1 MHHTPRLG
9 WIAVS
14 LLILSS
20 CAFAQPSAAPSP
32 DLDKA
37 LASIRPEAIRGHMRF
52 LSDDLLEGRGAGTR
66 GYDIAAE
73 YVATQL
79 EAAGLEPA
87 GVDGTYFQPVPLRKS
102 QVLEDECSLTL
113 ALPGKTSALQYAE
126 HYLMRVDAL
135 MRDRSEVTAP
145 VVFVGFGATAPEL
158 GYDDYAG
165 IDVKGKIV
173 ALLSGAPPT
182 FPHNQRAYYSSGRIK
197 AENAVA
203 HGAIGMLGIST
214 PEDDERFPWAK
225 QLEASRLG
233 GMRWLDEKG
242 NPDEAFAQLRG
253 SAALSP
259 GGAETLFTGAPKTL
273 AQVFA
278 DAQGGRRQSF
288 DLPVQAALKSAAR
301 FTRVESPNVA
311 ALLRGS
317 DPKLRDEYVL
327 YTAHLDHLGVSD
339 PLDGDTINNGALD
352 NASGIAAMIEAA
364 KVLSGLPRRPR
375 RSLLFVAVTAEEK
388 GLRGADY
395 FAQYPTVPLE
405 KIVADVNLDMFLM
418 IFPLRDVVAYG
429 AEHSSLGRVVE
440 EAARKVGFE
449 VSPDPAPQ
457 ETVFIRSDQ
466 FPFVRRGVPALFVT
480 AGTKSADPKIDG
492 AARNLEWR
500 RKRYHRPNDDMN
512 QPIDY
517 ESGAKFARLNVLL
530 GWQIAEEEQ
539 APRWNAGDFFG
550 QKFGPTRMAPA
561 R

>member
-1 MHHTPRLG
+1 MHRMPRLG
-9 WIAVS
+9 WIALS
-14 LLILSS
+14 LLILSR
-20 CAFAQPSAAPSP
+20 CAFAQPSAAPAP

-37 LASIRPEAIRGHMRF
+37 AAAIRPEVIRGHMRF

-66 GYDIAAE
+66 GYDIAAR
-73 YVATQL
+73 YVAAQL
-79 EAAGLEPA
+79 EAAGLEPG
-87 GVDGTYFQPVPLRKS
+87 GVNGTYFQPVPMRKS

-113 ALPGKTSALQYAE
+113 ALPGKTAALKYAE

-135 MRDRSEVTAP
+135 ISERSEVTAP
-145 VVFVGFGATAPEL
+145 VVFVGFGASAPEL

-173 ALLSGAPPT
+173 AVLSGAPSS

-214 PEDDERFPWAK
+214 PEDDARYPWEK
-225 QLEASRLG
+225 QLESSRLG
-233 GMRWLDEKG
+233 GMRWLDGKG

-253 SAALSP
+253 SAGLSP

-278 DAQGGRRQSF
+278 DAEQGRRQSF
-288 DLPVQAALKSAAR
+288 EMPVRATLKSAAR
-301 FTRVESPNVA
+301 FARVESPNVA
-311 ALLRGS
+311 AVLRGS

-327 YTAHLDHLGVSD
+327 YTAHLDHLGVSE
-339 PLDGDTINNGALD
+339 PTDGDAINNGALD

-395 FAQYPTVPLE
+395 FAEYPTVPLE
-405 KIVADVNLDMFLM
+405 KIVANVNLDMFLM

-429 AEHSSLGRVVE
+429 AEHSSLGRVAE
-440 EAARKVGFE
+440 EAARRVGFE
-449 VSPDPAPQ
+449 LSPDPAPQ

-466 FPFVRRGVPALFVT
+466 FPFVRRGIPALFVT
-480 AGTKSADPKIDG
+480 AGTKSGDPEIDG

-500 RKRYHRPNDDMN
+500 RNRYHRPNDDMN
-512 QPIDY
+512 QPIDF
-517 ESGAKFARLNVLL
+517 ESGAKFARMSVLL
-530 GWQIAEEEQ
+530 GWMIAEEEQ

-550 QKFGPTRMAPA
+550 QKFGPTRMAPS

>member
-9 WIAVS
+9 WIAVF
-14 LLILSS
+14 LLILSR
-20 CAFAQPSAAPSP
+20 CAFAQPSPAPSP
-32 DLDKA
+32 DLDKF
-37 LASIRPEAIRGHMRF
+37 LAGIRPEVIRGHMRF
-52 LSDDLLEGRGAGTR
+52 LSDDLLEGRAAGTR

-73 YVATQL
+73 YVASQL

-87 GVDGTYFQPVPLRKS
+87 GVNRTYFQPVPLRKS
-102 QVLEDECSLTL
+102 QVMEDECSLTL
-113 ALPGKTSALQYAE
+113 TLPGKTTALQYAE

-135 MRDRSEVTAP
+135 IPERSEVTAP

-173 ALLSGAPPT
+173 AILSGAPPS
-182 FPHNQRAYYSSGRIK
+182 FPHSQRAYYSSGRIK

-214 PEDDERFPWAK
+214 PEDEARLPWEK

-242 NPDEAFAQLRG
+242 VPEEAFAQLRG

-273 AQVFA
+273 EQVFA
-278 DAQGGRRQSF
+278 DARQSRRQSF
-288 DLPVQAALKSAAR
+288 DLPVRAALKSAAR

-311 ALLRGS
+311 AVLRGS

-327 YTAHLDHLGVSD
+327 YTAHLDHLGVSE
-339 PLDGDTINNGALD
+339 PTDGDAINNGALD
-352 NASGIAAMIEAA
+352 NASGVAALIEAA
-364 KVLSGLPRRPR
+364 KVLSSLPRRPR

-405 KIVADVNLDMFLM
+405 RIVANVNLDMFLM
-418 IFPLRDVVAYG
+418 IFSLRDVVAYG
-429 AEHSSLGRVVE
+429 AEHSSLGRVME
-440 EAARKVGFE
+440 EAARRVGFE

-457 ETVFIRSDQ
+457 EVVFIRSDQ
-466 FPFVRRGVPALFVT
+466 FPFVRRGIPALFVT
-480 AGTKSADPKIDG
+480 AGTKSLDPKIDG
-492 AARNLEWR
+492 AARNTEWR
-500 RKRYHRPNDDMN
+500 RTRYHRPNDDMK

-530 GWQIAEEEQ
+530 GWLIAEEEQ